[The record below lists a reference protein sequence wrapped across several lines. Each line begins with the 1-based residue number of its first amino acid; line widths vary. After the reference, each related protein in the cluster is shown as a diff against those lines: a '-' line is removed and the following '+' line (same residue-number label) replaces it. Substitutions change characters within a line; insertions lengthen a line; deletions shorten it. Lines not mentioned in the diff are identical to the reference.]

1 MIWMALVLAS
11 VGAGWLLGR
20 GDAAANLQAAVD
32 AAPEP
37 LLLCL
42 LGAIVGLYGRD
53 RIRLRRAYPSPSFA
67 YAGKLAFAACL
78 APTATF
84 LLAPVDWPVAWL
96 PAFAAGC
103 GGGAAL
109 WLSNLP
115 LRV

>member
-1 MIWMALVLAS
+1 MIWMALVLGS

-20 GDAAANLQAAVD
+20 GDAAANLQAAVA

-37 LLLCL
+37 LLLSL
-42 LGAIVGLYGRD
+42 LGVMVGLYGRD
-53 RIRLRRAYPSPSFA
+53 RIRLRRTYPSPSFA
-67 YAGKLAFAACL
+67 YVGKLICAASL
-78 APTATF
+78 APAATF
-84 LLAPVDWPVAWL
+84 LFAPVDWPVTWL
-96 PAFAAGC
+96 PGFAAGC